1 MKLLGLALCLVVV
14 VNGAGCLAANPAYG
28 LRPSGEPLSVVG
40 SGQNIGF
47 RQGSRPIDEQDFY
60 SIAGDGGAADTI
72 RNRRRSLVVEQMAWQ
87 AVGLAGIGGI
97 VVGAGVMAGGIVWTT
112 VAGPIGL
119 VALLPGVGLMMGSIV
134 AVHLAYV
141 YADDAASFMSRPML
155 PKSRATAA
163 ANRYNK
169 RLGTTS
175 SGERP
180 RRRQRRLRQ
189 QQRQS
194 RQSRQLAQQ
203 RRRRA

>member
-97 VVGAGVMAGGIVWTT
+97 VWTT

-134 AVHLAYV
+134 AVPLAYV